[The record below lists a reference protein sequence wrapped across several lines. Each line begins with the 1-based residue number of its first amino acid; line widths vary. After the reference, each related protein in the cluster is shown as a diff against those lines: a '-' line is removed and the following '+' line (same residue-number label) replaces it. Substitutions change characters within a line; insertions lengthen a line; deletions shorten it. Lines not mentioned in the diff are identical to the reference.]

1 MQRRDSRLLLSATD
15 LVNFHECEHLSALDR
30 AALDDEALKAQ
41 RTKPDDQAELLFRK
55 GREFEAS
62 YLEELKRLHPGAG
75 EVIEIANPFKDP
87 GKAAAETLAAMRA
100 GASIIYQ
107 ATFLDGDLLGHADFL
122 RKVDKPSAL
131 GNHSYEV
138 IDTKLGRHAKASYVL
153 QLAFYG
159 DLLAKVQQA
168 EPHEMHVV
176 LGDRKSVPFTVSEYS
191 RYFRRLLQRFRKSI
205 GTPPTETYPTP
216 CAKCDMCA
224 WAERCEQQ
232 RIDDDSLH
240 LVAGIRSGQVQKLEE
255 AGVTTLKQLAKL
267 KPTRKIPHLPEQS
280 LTKLREQA
288 AMQLLGRETGRLHHH
303 LIEHPAGEPRG
314 FAQLPPPD
322 AGDVYFDMEGD
333 PLHGDDGLEYLFGV
347 HYRDGKGAF
356 KFKAFWGHTRAE
368 EKQAFER
375 FMDWLDQR
383 RRKHP
388 GLHVY
393 HYAAYEDTALKKL
406 SSRHA
411 TREALLDTF
420 LRERRL
426 VDLYKVVR
434 ESIRASTPS
443 YSIKDIEKFYR
454 EAREGDVQTAGASIV
469 YYERYL
475 ETGDESL
482 LEKIERYNEDDVVSL
497 QLLHEWLLEQRPAG
511 MPWRKDDSAEGA
523 TGTAAGAPSP
533 KLQAYLDEVEKI
545 RAPLLADLPEEQAD
559 WTPEQ
564 HGRALMADLL
574 EFHRRNEKPL
584 WWEMFARTELPFDDL
599 LDSVDAIAGLTKV
612 KGTVD
617 EYEYPPQEIKFEAG
631 ESAVWLEHPE
641 AANVKVLEADEDRRR
656 VRLAPTRKGSKLRR
670 PPLSVA

>member
-75 EVIEIANPFKDP
+75 EVVEIADPFKDP

-122 RKVDKPSAL
+122 RKVDRPSAL
-131 GNHSYEV
+131 GNYSYEV

-216 CAKCDMCA
+216 CAKCGMCA

-267 KPTRKIPHLPEQS
+267 KASYVLQIPCERAEPRERQRIDGDSLHLV
-280 LTKLREQA
+280 
-288 AMQLLGRETGRLHHH
+288 TGIRSDQVQTL
-303 LIEHPAGEPRG
+303 EEAGGDFAGEG
-314 FAQLPPPD
+314 TLFWAGETPPVPN
-322 AGDVYFDMEGD
+322 A
-333 PLHGDDGLEYLFGV
+333 
-347 HYRDGKGAF
+347 
-356 KFKAFWGHTRAE
+356 
-368 EKQAFER
+368 
-375 FMDWLDQR
+375 
-383 RRKHP
+383 
-388 GLHVY
+388 
-393 HYAAYEDTALKKL
+393 
-406 SSRHA
+406 
-411 TREALLDTF
+411 
-420 LRERRL
+420 RL
-426 VDLYKVVR
+426 V
-434 ESIRASTPS
+434 
-443 YSIKDIEKFYR
+443 
-454 EAREGDVQTAGASIV
+454 
-469 YYERYL
+469 
-475 ETGDESL
+475 
-482 LEKIERYNEDDVVSL
+482 
-497 QLLHEWLLEQRPAG
+497 
-511 MPWRKDDSAEGA
+511 
-523 TGTAAGAPSP
+523 
-533 KLQAYLDEVEKI
+533 
-545 RAPLLADLPEEQAD
+545 
-559 WTPEQ
+559 
-564 HGRALMADLL
+564 
-574 EFHRRNEKPL
+574 
-584 WWEMFARTELPFDDL
+584 
-599 LDSVDAIAGLTKV
+599 
-612 KGTVD
+612 
-617 EYEYPPQEIKFEAG
+617 
-631 ESAVWLEHPE
+631 
-641 AANVKVLEADEDRRR
+641 
-656 VRLAPTRKGSKLRR
+656 
-670 PPLSVA
+670 